1 LSHGREVEVVSGDG
15 DDDACDDTDADA
27 RDETDAGAG
36 VGNDDRI
43 GTDADRI
50 GTGVDLPADVE
61 ATLAQLLAE
70 AAAAARTRDVEE
82 VEAIVDTVRTVVQ
95 NKVPQEA
102 LRDRLLHGCR
112 AVDRLVV
119 DEPLVAAEYLE
130 AMERLVSSS

>member
-1 LSHGREVEVVSGDG
+1 VSGDG
-15 DDDACDDTDADA
+15 DDDVCDDTD
-27 RDETDAGAG
+27 TDAGNETDGDAG
-36 VGNDDRI
+36 NETADDAGNDERIATNDDRI
-43 GTDADRI
+43 GTD
-50 GTGVDLPADVE
+50 VDLPADVE
-61 ATLAQLLAE
+61 VTLTQLLAE

-82 VEAIVDTVRTVVQ
+82 VEAMVDTVRTVVR

>member
-1 LSHGREVEVVSGDG
+1 MSGDG
-15 DDDACDDTDADA
+15 DDDACDDTEARDETDGDA
-27 RDETDAGAG
+27 RDETGAGAG
-36 VGNDDRI
+36 AGAGAGNDDRI
-43 GTDADRI
+43 GTDAD
-50 GTGVDLPADVE
+50 LPADVE
-61 ATLAQLLAE
+61 ATLTQLLAE

-82 VEAIVDTVRTVVQ
+82 VEAIVETVRTVVR
-95 NKVPQEA
+95 NKIPQEA

>member
-1 LSHGREVEVVSGDG
+1 VSGDG
-15 DDDACDDTDADA
+15 DDDTCDDAATGN
-27 RDETDAGAG
+27 DAGDATS
-36 VGNDDRI
+36 DDWV
-43 GTDADRI
+43 

-61 ATLAQLLAE
+61 ATLTQLLAE
-70 AAAAARTRDVEE
+70 SAAAARTCDVEE
-82 VEAIVDTVRTVVQ
+82 VEAIVDTVRTVVR